1 MNLDAKLIEL
11 YGQHLENKDAGID
24 YKHFVAFQRVL
35 RIASEAELI
44 INQVESINLNGEG
57 K

>member
-1 MNLDAKLIEL
+1 MNKLDAKLTEL
-11 YGQHLENKDAGID
+11 LGANHITLQEYLG
-24 YKHFVAFQRVL
+24 FQRAL
-35 RIASEAELI
+35 RISQEAELI

>member
-1 MNLDAKLIEL
+1 MIEKLNAKLLGWWTEGKIT
-11 YGQHLENKDAGID
+11 YDD
-24 YKHFVAFQRVL
+24 YMDFQPALRVA
-35 RIASEAELI
+35 AEAELI

>member
-1 MNLDAKLIEL
+1 MDKLDAKLNEL
-11 YGQHLENKDAGID
+11 FGLHIISLQEYLGL
-24 YKHFVAFQRVL
+24 QRAL
-35 RIASEAELI
+35 RISQEAELI